1 LGHEHIRN
9 HLLAKYLHTGIM
21 AFNITL
27 SEEEIMKSSK
37 IACAFVMFLLLGIN
51 GRIAHAD
58 QLNLAIMEDMS
69 GAAKKYAPLMGYLK
83 NKGIELTLIEVP
95 AYTVAAQTFSSGK
108 VDAMFSGSGIAGT
121 MMIKGV
127 ANPLVRP
134 LTKEGISTY
143 SATIVAPKGSP
154 KFTGSADYFKGKKV
168 IFTSLASAGE
178 FYFYSIPNIASV
190 NAIKL
195 PVPSHGYALEA
206 LSHGGGEVAIV
217 KNRVWDKVKDKYSQ
231 LEAVGEG
238 KGEYPDNTLI
248 VSVKT
253 NKDTVT
259 KLAQALLALKDDN
272 SPQAQSVRDQMNV
285 QGYIKTTSADFKDT
299 FELLKKAGVDQSF
312 NFTFK

>member
-1 LGHEHIRN
+1 
-9 HLLAKYLHTGIM
+9 
-21 AFNITL
+21 
-27 SEEEIMKSSK
+27 MKSSR
-37 IACAFVMFLLLGIN
+37 IVCALVMFLLLGIN
-51 GRIAHAD
+51 GRTVQAD

-69 GAAKKYAPLMGYLK
+69 GAAKKYAPLIGYLK
-83 NKGIELTLIEVP
+83 NKGIEVTLIEVP
-95 AYTVAAQTFSSGK
+95 AYTVAAQTFASGK

-121 MMIKGV
+121 MIIKGV
-127 ANPLVRP
+127 ANPVVRP
-134 LTKEGISTY
+134 LDKEGISTY

-168 IFTSLASAGE
+168 IFASLASAGE

-217 KNRVWDKVKDKYSQ
+217 KNRVWDKMKDKYLQ
-231 LEAVGEG
+231 LEAVGED
-238 KGEYPDNTLI
+238 KGENPDNTLI

-253 NKDTVT
+253 NKDTIT
-259 KLAQALLALKDDN
+259 KLAQALLTLKDDN
-272 SPQAQSVRDQMNV
+272 SPQAQSVRDQMNI
-285 QGYIKTTSADFKDT
+285 QGYIKTTSADFKHT

-312 NFTFK
+312 NFAFK